1 MGVEGKKGS
10 DSETMEVMVKTEAK
24 KSIVVDVYV
33 VCELRGMLLK
43 LFCLRSRDSFVL
55 SFILA
60 SLIARQRLAS

>member
-24 KSIVVDVYV
+24 ESIVVDVYVV

-43 LFCLRSRDSFVL
+43 VFV
-55 SFILA
+55 
-60 SLIARQRLAS
+60 